1 MNTLQMKISR
11 IYILFLLLFLFVPSF
26 VSAQKKKNTKKSKQ
40 SNTVTQSGKCSVVV
54 RNDLIPNKVVVVV
67 GCNSSEF
74 FITTNGIISGGIVVL
89 DDEFNPIFKWTACS
103 ACGYFSQ
110 FAGSKKVK
118 GHNALLIKLDGRYGT
133 VTEPLYFNG
142 KMFMFT
148 YK

>member
-1 MNTLQMKISR
+1 MKKFR
-11 IYILFLLLFLFVPSF
+11 IYILFLLLFLFIPSV
-26 VSAQKKKNTKKSKQ
+26 VSAQKKKPTKKTNQSKITA
-40 SNTVTQSGKCSVVV
+40 SAGKCSVVV

-67 GCNSSEF
+67 GCDSSEL
-74 FITTNGIISGGIVVL
+74 FITTNGIINGGIVVL

-110 FAGSKKVK
+110 FAGTKKVK

-133 VTEPLYFNG
+133 VTHPLYFNG
-142 KMFMFT
+142 KTFTFT